1 MLEYKEKREKTKK
14 TKKSLSLKRA
24 LQINQQFQQQ
34 FAFRTLWPQL
44 KPSDWNFMQQKN
56 SPSKG
61 CYIWGKRNI

>member
-44 KPSDWNFMQQKN
+44 KPSD
-56 SPSKG
+56 
-61 CYIWGKRNI
+61 